1 MRKKVFII
9 SVGFFLLLTNL
20 FADTIVLKSGK
31 QIEAQIVQRGSD
43 RVVLDI
49 GGVQV
54 PYFLDEIEKINGES
68 IDFAPKDESIP
79 DNMPEA
85 GMDEGE
91 KVPETIGNSEQTT
104 NSESILGKDQ
114 AGLNKKNQQRESDIP
129 IDVNNP
135 QKARNFERLA
145 AVFASIILL
154 LLIPIYIYSSIC
166 LQFIAKKTNR
176 PPVWLAWIPIA
187 NLFLMCKIAGI
198 SYWWLLLILG
208 SFIPV
213 LGFVCAM
220 GLTGFLWYKIAIA
233 RNKPG
238 WIGVLAIVP
247 LVNFFIMGYLAFS
260 D

>member
-31 QIEAQIVQRGSD
+31 QVEAQIVQRGSD

-49 GGVQV
+49 GGVEV

-68 IDFAPKDESIP
+68 VNPAPKDESAP
-79 DNMPEA
+79 DNIQKTEL
-85 GMDEGE
+85 GE
-91 KVPETIGNSEQTT
+91 KEAQG
-104 NSESILGKDQ
+104 
-114 AGLNKKNQQRESDIP
+114 GLNEEKQRSESDISTAA
-129 IDVNNP
+129 NNR
-135 QKARNFERLA
+135 QKAENLEKLV
-145 AVFASIILL
+145 AVFAGIILF

-166 LQFIAKKTNR
+166 LQFIAKKTNQS
-176 PPVWLAWIPIA
+176 PAWLAWIPVA

-220 GLTGFLWYKIAIA
+220 FLTGFLWYKIAIA

-238 WIGVLAIVP
+238 WTGALVIIP

>member
-9 SVGFFLLLTNL
+9 SIGFFLLLTNL

-68 IDFAPKDESIP
+68 INLAPKDESTL
-79 DNMPEA
+79 DNTQKTELDEKEA
-85 GMDEGE
+85 QEGLKEE
-91 KVPETIGNSEQTT
+91 K
-104 NSESILGKDQ
+104 
-114 AGLNKKNQQRESDIP
+114 QQSESDISTAA
-129 IDVNNP
+129 NNH
-135 QKARNFERLA
+135 QKAKNLEKLV
-145 AVFASIILL
+145 AVFAGIILL

-176 PPVWLAWIPIA
+176 PPVWLAWIPVA